1 MVPNFRCSV
10 YSLTIHS
17 LSSLTKKKKI
27 KCEYIISL
35 LMSSHLSCV
44 QNKIRSPPHTLD
56 MMVTP

>member
-17 LSSLTKKKKI
+17 LSFLTKKKI

-44 QNKIRSPPHTLD
+44 QNKIRSPTHTLD